1 MKPVPVMLLGVLVAK
16 KRYPLQK
23 YLYVLLIV
31 FGVVLFMYKEP
42 SKQAVQSNEIFG
54 IGEFLLVK
62 ILFFLSSI
70 EIFSLKLVCLACIR
84 WSDRW
89 NSR

>member
-62 ILFFLSSI
+62 ILFFSI
-70 EIFSLKLVCLACIR
+70 F
-84 WSDRW
+84 
-89 NSR
+89 N